1 MTKTRKR
8 KYMNWKRHIPIL
20 EWLPNYKKAYL
31 KSDLS
36 AGLTVA
42 IMLVPQGMA
51 YALLAGMPPIYG
63 LYAGLIPLILYAV
76 LGTSRHLSVGPVA
89 LSALL
94 VWAGISRLDGVE
106 EMSDRYIELVIL
118 TGLLIGMVHVLM
130 GYLKL
135 GFFVNFLSHPVLA
148 GFTSAAAIIISVS
161 QLKHLLGIDI
171 PRYEH
176 SYETLE
182 YVFWNLEL
190 TNVPTLILGVISI
203 VIIQVFK
210 KWKPKF
216 PRYLLVVVLGILV
229 SYWLNLHFLGV
240 AIIGHVPE
248 GLPAFG
254 LPVFDYD
261 SIKLVLPT
269 VLTVSIMGVVECIS
283 IAKALESKHRDYIVY
298 PNQELKAIGWSK
310 IGGALF
316 QALPTSGSFSRS
328 AINSFAGGKTA
339 LSSIIT
345 ALLIGLTLL
354 FFTHLFFY
362 LPKSVLAAIIFVAII
377 GLFDFK
383 EAKHLWKIHRQD
395 FSMMMTTFFV
405 TLIFG
410 IEYGILVGVIL
421 SIFLVIYRTTQP
433 HIAILGNIPGTP
445 AYRNIQRFPKATET
459 EGILIIRMDASLYF
473 GNADY
478 FKSAIRREVRRRD
491 KSLKMVLLD
500 ASSFHEI
507 DSSGLHAVTELIEEL
522 QEQNIEFYLSGAIG
536 PVRDLLMEA
545 EFSDLIGEQRQ
556 FMYVDHAMKY
566 YAKER
571 ANEETNWHET
581 AVQANKKQISKIR
594 RFFSKIRGN

>member
-1 MTKTRKR
+1 
-8 KYMNWKRHIPIL
+8 MNWKKHIPIL
-20 EWLPNYKKAYL
+20 EWLPNYKKSYF
-31 KSDLS
+31 KSDII
-36 AGLTVA
+36 AGLTVG

-63 LYAGLIPLILYAV
+63 LYAGLIPLILYAIF
-76 LGTSRHLSVGPVA
+76 GTSRHLSVGPVA

-94 VWAGISRLDGVE
+94 VWAGISGIEGIE

-118 TGLLIGMVHVLM
+118 TGLLIGVVHVVM

-171 PRYEH
+171 PRYEY

-182 YVFWNLEL
+182 YVFWNLEK
-190 TNVPTLILGVISI
+190 TNVPTLVVGVVSI
-203 VIIQVFK
+203 IIIQVLK

-216 PRYLLVVVLGILV
+216 PRYLLVVVLGVLV
-229 SYWLNLHFLGV
+229 SYGLDLQFVGV
-240 AIIGHVPE
+240 AIIGYVPE
-248 GLPAFG
+248 GLPAFS
-254 LPVFDYD
+254 LPLFDYS
-261 SIKLVLPT
+261 SIKLVMPT
-269 VLTVSIMGVVECIS
+269 VLTVAVMGVVECIS

-310 IGGALF
+310 IGGAFF

-328 AINSFAGGKTA
+328 AVNSSAGGKTG
-339 LSSIIT
+339 LSSIVT
-345 ALLIGLTLL
+345 AILIGLTLL

-362 LPKSVLAAIIFVAII
+362 LPKAVLAAIIFVAII
-377 GLFDFK
+377 GLFDLK

-421 SIFLVIYRTTQP
+421 SIFLVIYRTTKP

-445 AYRNIQRFPKATET
+445 AYRNIRRFPKAKET

-478 FKSAIRREVRRRD
+478 FKSAIRREVRRRN
-491 KSLKMVLLD
+491 KTIKMLLLD

-507 DSSGLHAVTELIEEL
+507 DSSGLHAITELIEEL
-522 QEQNIEFYLSGAIG
+522 QGQGIEFYLSGAIG

-556 FMYVDHAMKY
+556 FMYIDHAMRY
-566 YAKER
+566 YAKR
-571 ANEETNWHET
+571 LKNEKALWRET
-581 AVQANKKQISKIR
+581 AIQANKKEISRIR
-594 RFFSKIRGN
+594 RFFRKIRGNSNQK

>member
-1 MTKTRKR
+1 
-8 KYMNWKRHIPIL
+8 MNWKTHIPIL
-20 EWLPNYKKAYL
+20 EWLPNYKKTDF
-31 KSDLS
+31 KSDLI
-36 AGLTVA
+36 AGLTVG

-63 LYAGLIPLILYAV
+63 LYAGLIPMIFYAIF
-76 LGTSRHLSVGPVA
+76 GTSRHLSIGPVA

-94 VWAGISRLDGVE
+94 VWAGISGIDGIE

-118 TGLLIGMVHVLM
+118 SGLLIGIVHLIM

-148 GFTSAAAIIISVS
+148 GFTSAAAVIISVS

-182 YVFWNLEL
+182 FVFWNLDQ
-190 TNVPTLILGVISI
+190 TNVPTLIIGVISI
-203 VIIQVFK
+203 LLIQVLK
-210 KWKPKF
+210 QWKPKF
-216 PRYLLVVVLGILV
+216 PRYLFIVILGVLV
-229 SYWLNLHFLGV
+229 SYFCNLELAGV
-240 AIIGHVPE
+240 AIIGFVPE
-248 GLPAFG
+248 GLPAFS
-254 LPVFDYD
+254 LPAFDY
-261 SIKLVLPT
+261 SNIKLVMPT
-269 VLTVSIMGVVECIS
+269 VLTVAVMGVVECIS
-283 IAKALESKHRDYIVY
+283 IAKALESKHRNYIVDA
-298 PNQELKAIGWSK
+298 NQELKAIGWSK
-310 IGGALF
+310 IGGAFF

-328 AINSFAGGKTA
+328 AVNSSAGGKTGM
-339 LSSIIT
+339 SSIIT

-354 FFTHLFFY
+354 LFTHLFFY
-362 LPKSVLAAIIFVAII
+362 LPKAVLAAIIFVAII

-395 FSMMMTTFFV
+395 FSMMLTTFFV

-410 IEYGILVGVIL
+410 IEYGILAGVIL
-421 SIFLVIYRTTQP
+421 SVFLVIYRTTKP

-445 AYRNIQRFPKATET
+445 AYRNIQRFPKAKET

-478 FKSAIRREVRRRD
+478 FKSAIRREVRRR
-491 KSLKMVLLD
+491 KNSLKMLLLD

-507 DSSGLHAVTELIEEL
+507 DSSGLHAITELIEEL
-522 QEQNIEFYLSGAIG
+522 QGQGIEFYLSGAIG

-566 YAKER
+566 YAKKI
-571 ANEETNWHET
+571 ANEETHWRAT
-581 AVQANKKQISKIR
+581 AVQANKKEISKIR
-594 RFFSKIRGN
+594 QFYRRLRGK